1 MDEKLVNVYPYNKIL
16 DEEIDALKNL
26 KKLTDLL
33 FENSRLRFFNQY
45 FYRTDD
51 PRFEFNEKDVLLDK
65 ITINNSMR
73 ILNAVVGLFIISM
86 AVYLLLYQGKKNVS
100 ISIIPILLLFG
111 VPTFV
116 CFYAAFKK
124 YITFN
129 FETDKLKLTNVKPDE
144 YEVTA
149 FYYTDIHD
157 AFILITPHKQSRRYR
172 DHLILILKNN
182 SYHRIELNEID
193 SKKVAYNIEQ
203 RFKRTFD

>member
-16 DEEIDALKNL
+16 DEEIAALKNF

-33 FENSRLRFFNQY
+33 FENSRLRFFKQY

-51 PRFEFNEKDVLLDK
+51 PRFEFNEKDILLNK

-86 AVYLLLYQGKKNVS
+86 AVYLLWYQDKNNVS
-100 ISIIPILLLFG
+100 ISIIPVLLLFG
-111 VPTFV
+111 VPSFL
-116 CFYAAFKK
+116 CFYKAFKK

-129 FETDKLKLTNVKPDE
+129 FETDKLKLKNVKPDE
-144 YEVTA
+144 YEVTE

-157 AFILITPHKQSRRYR
+157 AFILITPHKQSRRYH

-182 SYHRIELNEID
+182 TYYRIELDEID